1 MPHLQ
6 LLPDG
11 PRSVAD
17 EQRGEREVLYKAVL
31 VKLLALS
38 TLTAPPPW
46 WALLLQAAG
55 SAVLAWWT
63 GLDPLHNT
71 LGGLM
76 ALDYLYGTAL
86 ALRAN
91 TWTWGGAAWGIT
103 RKGMIFSFSLVF
115 SGIMVQHGS
124 AEFRSATAW
133 FYIGTEAISV
143 FRKLTA
149 AEIPVAPPLLDLVK
163 SLLKLQAEEQKRK
176 K

>member
-6 LLPDG
+6 LVPDG
-11 PRSVAD
+11 PQAAA
-17 EQRGEREVLYKAVL
+17 EERREEMPHKAVL
-31 VKLLALS
+31 AKLLALF
-38 TLTAPPPW
+38 TLNAPPSW
-46 WALLLQAAG
+46 WVVLLQAAG

-63 GLDPLHNT
+63 ALDPLHNT

-76 ALDYLYGTAL
+76 ALDYIYGTAL

-124 AEFRSATAW
+124 AEFRSAITW

-143 FRKLTA
+143 SRKLTA
-149 AEIPVAPPLLDLVK
+149 AEIPVAPPLLDLVR
-163 SLLKLQAEEQKRK
+163 SLLKLQAEEQKREK
-176 K
+176 